1 LEVVEGQIITETT
14 ALRIKARQTFEDI
27 YGVSRKA
34 GEEWLVT
41 RKHSSE
47 HIVDV
52 YEQLVGVDKICV
64 IREDEFCYIQDPVD
78 D

>member
-52 YEQLVGVDKICV
+52 YE
-64 IREDEFCYIQDPVD
+64 
-78 D
+78 